1 MCAPLK
7 SHPTTK
13 TDDIDKMQLN
23 EPELDQ
29 RSYRIRTILL
39 NMQKK
44 TNNIYQW
51 TTFSSLIIFQRL
63 NARHQKRYEN
73 CDMIYSDNKPIFIRF
88 VWDEITAKITSCNRN
103 GIETASVRAN
113 EQWNFKEFGTRTTTR
128 VNCPIN
134 VYIVRRIRYKR
145 HTLQLAFLWKY
156 LSERIHD
163 DHIRKGR
170 NASVQSDCTTISFN
184 KNNKQFASEILLRL
198 LWLCFGLLLSSSF
211 VVFCV
216 SSSIVS
222 LVLSLLVALSSQNK
236 SWSKLGWRHNDGFL
250 CNWVIGILYQCVDT
264 TNAYQFPLESV
275 AKAFFHTKCLSH
287 NFHFF
292 HWANAVRAY
301 PHYFR

>member
-211 VVFCV
+211 VVFLCFV
-216 SSSIVS
+216 FNRFTRS
-222 LVLSLLVALSSQNK
+222 LFVGRPFFSEQIMVETGMTSQRWVFVQLSHRNTLPMR
-236 SWSKLGWRHNDGFL
+236 RHNKRL
-250 CNWVIGILYQCVDT
+250 SISIGISGEGV
-264 TNAYQFPLESV
+264 F
-275 AKAFFHTKCLSH
+275 SH
-287 NFHFF
+287 KMSLT
-292 HWANAVRAY
+292 
-301 PHYFR
+301 